1 MACHQNAVQNVR
13 HSDDMPLHKF
23 MELPES
29 QSWMQ
34 FFLNDFL
41 FQSEIIESVDF
52 MIEGVL
58 CHGDGI
64 ENPILLFDY
73 GRCGQ

>member
-1 MACHQNAVQNVR
+1 MPCKMCGTPMTCHCIN
-13 HSDDMPLHKF
+13 
-23 MELPES
+23 
-29 QSWMQ
+29 SWNYRNLSHGCS
-34 FFLNDFL
+34 FFNDFL